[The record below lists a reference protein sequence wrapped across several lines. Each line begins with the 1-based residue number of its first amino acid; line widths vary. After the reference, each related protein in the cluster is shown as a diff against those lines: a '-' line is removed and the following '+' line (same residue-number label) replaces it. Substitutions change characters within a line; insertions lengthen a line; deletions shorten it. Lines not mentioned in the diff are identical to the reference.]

1 MAWETNITDEIQIIT
16 GDNLTYTPLYTITDN
31 SEDFNVTE
39 FNFPNIAGTLVDRR
53 EVMGRKFTLELAFQG
68 DDHLDVAE
76 RFRKSSHNKN
86 PWKVLHPIYGD
97 IYAQPTSI
105 KYDSSGLSITKISCT
120 LIETIL
126 NEAPRTT
133 VDPVLKA
140 KFDVVNANE
149 LASEVFGN
157 DSLAGAE
164 SNNLL
169 NDLQELNKVSS
180 SSVASGEQ
188 SNELFNKYN
197 DTISKVTDSN
207 INPSEVIFS
216 VRELLSFPAYFNQT
230 VQNRIEIFKAQ
241 IDTLLD
247 IEDFSIFT
255 DMDKKVFQNNVTTLM
270 NGICLSAITPIGN
283 EYQNANDV
291 VSVIGTIS
299 TYWDSIVTALDN
311 FQSSNVIGWNVDY
324 NIVYP
329 SQSFVSFV
337 ISSLMGVAMSARQE
351 RILLTEKDT
360 NVIVLTHRIYGI
372 DDAQNNIDNLISQNN
387 IGVNEMIQ
395 IKKGREIKYYI

>member
-1 MAWETNITDEIQIIT
+1 MAWSTNIENEIQIIT
-16 GDNLTYTPLYTITDN
+16 GDNLTYNPLYTITDN

-39 FNFPNIAGTLVDRR
+39 FNFPNISGTLVDRR

-68 DDHLDVAE
+68 DDHLDVTE
-76 RFRKSSHNKN
+76 RFRKSSHNKL
-86 PWKVLHPIYGD
+86 PWKVSHPIYGD

-105 KYDSSGLSITKISCT
+105 KYDSSGLSITRISCT

-133 VDPVLKA
+133 VDPILKA
-140 KFDVVNANE
+140 KFDVDNVNE
-149 LASEVFGN
+149 LAAETFGN

-188 SNELFNKYN
+188 SNDLFNKYN
-197 DTISKVTDSN
+197 ETVSKVTDSN

-247 IEDFSIFT
+247 IEDFSVFT
-255 DMDKKVFQNNVTTLM
+255 DMDKKIFQNNVTTLI

-299 TYWDSIVTALDN
+299 FYWDSIVTALDN
-311 FQSSNVIGWNVDY
+311 LQSNNVIGWNADY

-329 SQSFVSFV
+329 TQAFVSFV
-337 ISSLMGVAMSARQE
+337 ISSLMGVAMSAKQE
-351 RILLTEKDT
+351 RTFIVEKDT

-372 DDAQNNIDNLISQNN
+372 DDAQNNIDNLINQNS

-395 IKKGREIKYYI
+395 VKKGREIKYYI

>member
-1 MAWETNITDEIQIIT
+1 MDWSTNIENEIQIIT
-16 GDNLTYTPLYTITDN
+16 GDNLTYNPLYTITDN

-68 DDHLDVAE
+68 DDHLDVTE
-76 RFRKSSHNKN
+76 RFRKSSHNKL
-86 PWKVLHPIYGD
+86 PWKVSHPIYGD

-105 KYDSSGLSITKISCT
+105 KYDSSGLSITRISCT

-133 VDPVLKA
+133 VDPILKA
-140 KFDVVNANE
+140 KFDVENANE
-149 LASEVFGN
+149 LASETFGN
-157 DSLAGAE
+157 DSLAGPE

-169 NDLQELNKVSS
+169 NDLQALNKVSS

-188 SNELFNKYN
+188 SNDLFNKYN
-197 DTISKVTDSN
+197 ETVSKVTDSN
-207 INPSEVIFS
+207 INPSEVIFA
-216 VRELLSFPAYFNQT
+216 VRDLLTFPAYFNQT

-241 IDTLLD
+241 IDTLLN
-247 IEDFSIFT
+247 IEDFSLFT
-255 DMDKKVFQNNVTTLM
+255 DMDKKIFQNSLTTLM

-291 VSVIGTIS
+291 VFVIGTIS
-299 TYWDSIVTALDN
+299 FYWDSIVTVLDG

-329 SQSFVSFV
+329 TQSFVSFV
-337 ISSLMGVAMSARQE
+337 VSSLMGVAMSARQE
-351 RILLTEKDT
+351 RSFIVEKDS
-360 NVIVLTHRIYGI
+360 NIIVLTHRIYGI
-372 DDAQNNIDNLISQNN
+372 DDAQNNIDNLINQNS

-395 IKKGREIKYYI
+395 VKKGREIKYYI